1 MSLRTKLLATV
12 VGITIFGAA
21 NTANAQSHAHI
32 DRLAARLQQQTA
44 TMHAEV
50 HAHFRGTRDYVH
62 LDRDV
67 AEMERLARHIH
78 NVAHRGGSVSH
89 LRSDVR
95 ELDRLFHH
103 VEDVIDRLA
112 RTRQIGPRTLSHFRG
127 AMGNVSDTLHHLR
140 SDLARMRDHD
150 HGHDIRPGGSILL
163 PRVGVRIGW

>member
-1 MSLRTKLLATV
+1 MSLRTNLLATV
-12 VGITIFGAA
+12 VGIASFGVA
-21 NTANAQSHAHI
+21 NTANAQSHEHI
-32 DRLAARLQQQTA
+32 DRLAVRLQRQTA

-78 NVAHRGGSVSH
+78 DVAHRGGSVSH
-89 LRSDVR
+89 LRSDVQ

-112 RTRQIGPRTLSHFRG
+112 RTRQINLRTLSHFRG
-127 AMGNVSDTLHHLR
+127 VMGNISDTLHHLR
-140 SDLARMRDHD
+140 SDLAHLRDFD
-150 HGHDIRPGGSILL
+150 SRPSGGVFI
-163 PRVGVRIGW
+163 PRIGLRFGW